1 MSFNFSPKIVQDGL
15 ILCLDAAN
23 PKSYPGTGTLWTD
36 LTDNKFNGTL
46 INGPTFTGDNLGG
59 IVFDGV
65 DDYVENGVINLTSGT
80 DMAIDLFMKL
90 DGTQGAY
97 ADILDY
103 DHTNG
108 GFVIQQDAGA
118 AADDFYFAWYNG
130 SYYDF
135 SFFKLPINNTYF
147 HLSITKNAGT
157 VYAYINGVQDAGSS
171 GSSVLTATGL
181 NLRIGNW
188 LFGGRNIKGTLSN
201 LKIYNRALTTNEV
214 LQNYNAF
221 RSRFGL

>member
-1 MSFNFSPKIVQDGL
+1 MSGNVAPKIVLDGL
-15 ILCLDAAN
+15 ILYLDAAN
-23 PKSYPGTGTLWTD
+23 IRSYPGTGTVWTD

-46 INGPTFTGDNLGG
+46 TNGPTFTSDNLGG

-65 DDYVENGVINLTSGT
+65 DDYVENGVINLTSGDNIT
-80 DMAIDLFMKL
+80 IDLFMKL
-90 DGTQGAY
+90 DGTQVSY

-103 DHTNG
+103 DHANG

-118 AADDFYFAWYNG
+118 AADDFYFAWYVG
-130 SYYDF
+130 GYYF
-135 SFFKLPINNTYF
+135 SFFKLPIDNTYF

-157 VYAYINGVQDAGSS
+157 VYAYINGIQDAGSTG
-171 GSSVLTATGL
+171 GSTLTATGL
-181 NLRIGNW
+181 DLRIGNW
-188 LFGGRNIKGTLSN
+188 VNNGRNIKGTLSN
-201 LKIYNRALTTNEV
+201 LKIYNRTLTSNEV